1 MTTLRFAEVFGFG
14 VDDSSSEATECRKS
28 KWCPFRDA
36 PCTKSSKT
44 NPLGVCSLSDGEV
57 ATALCPVRF
66 REKDRIFVDAARIAF
81 GEHVRF
87 APVPELKILRDRSNK
102 RIGKIDYLLAKLDH
116 AEEPVDFAALEV
128 QAVYFSGGS
137 IRTALERYLRD
148 GKLDE
153 SDCRRPDYRSCAQK
167 RLMPQLSLKVP
178 VFRRWGKRFF
188 VAVDS
193 LFFDALPRF
202 NRVKPANTEITW
214 LVYRIAKRATSYQL
228 AAPEICCSVWDD
240 VLGALREGEA
250 PEPGEIVTELR
261 NRMSHN
267 WILQT

>member
-1 MTTLRFAEVFGFG
+1 MNTLQFAEVFGFG
-14 VDDSSSEATECRKS
+14 VGDRSSEAMRCRES
-28 KWCPFRDA
+28 KWCPFRDK
-36 PCTKSSKT
+36 PCTKCSKT

-57 ATALCPVRF
+57 ATALCPIRF
-66 REKDRIFVDAARIAF
+66 REKNRIFVDAAKVAF

-102 RIGKIDYLLAKLDH
+102 RIGKIDYLLAKLDD

-137 IRTALERYLRD
+137 IRKPFERYLRNGRLD
-148 GKLDE
+148 G

-214 LVYRIAKRATSYQL
+214 LVYRIARRADDYCLS
-228 AAPEICCSVWDD
+228 APEVYYSVWDD
-240 VLGALREGEA
+240 VLGSLREGEA
-250 PEPGEIVTELR
+250 PEPDEIVTELR
-261 NRMSHN
+261 ERMSHD
-267 WILQT
+267 WVLKT